1 MKTLNH
7 EGHEGHEVHEK
18 NAADFL
24 RVLRVLRSCAV
35 ILALATNHAWAQQK
49 VDVSKSRIRFVTK
62 QMNVPVE
69 GAFKKFD
76 ANVSFDPAKPEAT
89 KAEFEVDLG
98 SIDLG
103 TDEGNTEVKRKA
115 WLNID
120 AFPKAKFA
128 ATSVKPLG
136 TGKFEA
142 RGPLTIK
149 GATQPIVA
157 TFTVTDAAGTR
168 TVDGGFPMKRLQY
181 KIGEGPWADTDTV
194 ADEVLVRFHFVI
206 PNK

>member
-1 MKTLNH
+1 MRASSW
-7 EGHEGHEVHEK
+7 V
-18 NAADFL
+18 
-24 RVLRVLRSCAV
+24 AV
-35 ILALATNHAWAQQK
+35 ILACAVAGLSAHAQK
-49 VDVSKSRIRFVTK
+49 IDPAKSRIRFVTK

-76 ANVSFDPAKPEAT
+76 ANVAFDPAKPDAT
-89 KAEFEVDLG
+89 KADFEVDLG

-103 TDEGNTEVKRKA
+103 SDEGDTEAKRKA
-115 WLNID
+115 WLDVD

-128 ATSVKPLG
+128 AASVKSLG
-136 TGKFEA
+136 GGKFEA

-149 GATQPIVA
+149 GVSQNIVA
-157 TFTVTDAAGTR
+157 PFTVTEAGGVR
-168 TVDGGFPMKRLQY
+168 TVDGEFPLKRLQY
-181 KIGEGPWADTDTV
+181 KIGEGVWADTDTV